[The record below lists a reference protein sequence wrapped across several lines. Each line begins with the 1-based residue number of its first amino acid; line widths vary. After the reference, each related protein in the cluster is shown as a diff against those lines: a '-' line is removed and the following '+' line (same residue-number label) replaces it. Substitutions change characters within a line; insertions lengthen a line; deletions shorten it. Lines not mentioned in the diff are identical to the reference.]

1 MITRTVLPSSGS
13 PRASRRSRKPR
24 VAVATTTS
32 LSVPPSA
39 RRTRL
44 TSSSGY
50 DVHVYRR
57 LGPIRPLSVDA
68 LPPRAARRPS
78 ARPATA
84 VSAAATGP
92 RTAETAPRATCTGLR
107 AMLPAASHASSSG
120 VGGGAG
126 VQASGGRL
134 RGRRA
139 LSSMI
144 EIMSAPATPSTIAW

>member
-1 MITRTVLPSSGS
+1 
-13 PRASRRSRKPR
+13 
-24 VAVATTTS
+24 
-32 LSVPPSA
+32 SVPPSA

-44 TSSSGY
+44 TSSSEY

-107 AMLPAASHASSSG
+107 TMLPTASHARSRR

-126 VQASGGRL
+126 VQAAGRRVPPAAGGRTPPPPRPRASPRRAGGGAGARGGGARW

-144 EIMSAPATPSTIAW
+144 EI